1 MSTVP
6 AAAVLRSVMDGVPA
20 AIAIADGAGVVVE
33 GNARW
38 NAICRGAEL
47 PERGVEWWSLIDPAD
62 HARLPCGV
70 GPAIEARVRAADSG
84 TRWVSVTTAPIG
96 EEASG
101 MVVTLT
107 DIGGS
112 KRDEAERAAL
122 HRVADAVTR
131 GDDTPRV
138 FARVAQEVA
147 WVVGADGA
155 GVARFEDADTARLVG
170 RWAAD
175 QALDADTSDALP
187 LRGEG
192 TTARV
197 YATGMPSRVDYAQM
211 TGAGERLPHP
221 WRISAAAPIRV
232 EGRLWGALGVVSRRP
247 GRLADDAEQRLER
260 FADFVG
266 IAIANAEARESLV
279 RQASTDPL
287 TGLAHHGAF
296 HDSLCEEVARAT
308 RYGHPLS
315 LAVIDIDHFK
325 RVNDA
330 HGHQVG
336 DQTLRGVAA
345 RLQAHARAID
355 VIARIGGEEFA
366 WLMPQTAAPGARA
379 AVERFRVAVGD
390 AAFGAVLR
398 LTVSAGIAELGAARA
413 ADASEL
419 FRLADRALYRAKGAG
434 RDRTMVSADGAGKG
448 VA

>member
-1 MSTVP
+1 VSSAP

-20 AIAIADGAGVVVE
+20 AIAIVDGTGVVVQ

-38 NAICRGAEL
+38 NAMCRGADL
-47 PERGVEWWSLIDPAD
+47 PTRGVEWWSLIDPAD
-62 HARLPCGV
+62 HRRLPCGA
-70 GPAIEARVRAADSG
+70 GPAVEARILASEAGR
-84 TRWVSVTTAPIG
+84 RWVSVTVAPI
-96 EEASG
+96 EDEASG
-101 MVVTLT
+101 VVVTLT

-131 GDDTPRV
+131 GDETRRV
-138 FARVAQEVA
+138 FARVAEEVA

-175 QALDADTSDALP
+175 PVLGAQVSDALP

-197 YATGMPSRVDYAQM
+197 YATGMPSRVDYAQL
-211 TGAGERLPHP
+211 AGSAEGLPHL

-232 EGRLWGALGVVSRRP
+232 EGRLWGVLGVVSRDP

-266 IAIANAEARESLV
+266 IAIANAEARESLL

-296 HDSLCEEVARAT
+296 HDSLCEEVARAA

-336 DQTLRGVAA
+336 DQTLRGVADQ
-345 RLQAHARAID
+345 LQAHARGID

-366 WLMPQTAAPGARA
+366 WLMPQTAMPGARV

-398 LTVSAGIAELGAARA
+398 LTVSAGVAALEA
-413 ADASEL
+413 GHDESEL
-419 FRLADRALYRAKGAG
+419 FRLADEALYRAKGAG
-434 RDRTMVSADGAGKG
+434 RDRTMVSAAALGDG
-448 VA
+448 VT